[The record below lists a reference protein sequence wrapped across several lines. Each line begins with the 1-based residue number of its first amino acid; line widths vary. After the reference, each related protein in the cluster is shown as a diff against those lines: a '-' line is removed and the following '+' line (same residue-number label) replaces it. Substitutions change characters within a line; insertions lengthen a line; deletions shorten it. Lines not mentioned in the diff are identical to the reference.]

1 MLNRKKFIYH
11 LMNLENLPMD
21 SNPPTCQPE
30 ESQTVGHQLQLSH
43 LTDGETE
50 SFGGT
55 WAHSHMASPEAEGWS
70 WPLQSSRLL
79 SQPQGLGCNM
89 PGTKAFQKGT
99 ADGISLVDG
108 RPGQARGCR
117 VLGGQGGASVRA
129 GQGGGQ
135 PPTGSSP
142 LPRPEAQGSLNLV
155 ATPAPAPALAPAPV
169 PPGARA
175 GALVLVPLEVPG
187 GCHRRW

>member
-1 MLNRKKFIYH
+1 MRISPWIPTSPPVSQK
-11 LMNLENLPMD
+11 
-21 SNPPTCQPE
+21 NP
-30 ESQTVGHQLQLSH
+30 TVGHQLQLSH

-50 SFGGT
+50 CFGGT
-55 WAHSHMASPEAEGWS
+55 LAHSHMAFPEAEDWS
-70 WPLQSSRLL
+70 WPLQSSCLL

-99 ADGISLVDG
+99 ADGSSLVDE
-108 RPGQARGCR
+108 RPGQGRR

-135 PPTGSSP
+135 PPTESSP
-142 LPRPEAQGSLNLV
+142 PPRPEAQGSLNLA
-155 ATPAPAPALAPAPV
+155 ATPAPAPALVLAPV
-169 PPGARA
+169 PSGAQA
-175 GALVLVPLEVPG
+175 GALVLVPLGVPG